1 MFEPERIV
9 EGGGVRP
16 HREASKGR
24 MARFSL
30 DQDDLDA
37 IRAII
42 RDEIAAAV
50 ARADRAPSV
59 WMDDKDA
66 AKLLGFERSYL
77 RTAVRTYA
85 IPHSR
90 IGKAYRF
97 RRSDLDAWLAARN
110 GR

>member
-1 MFEPERIV
+1 
-9 EGGGVRP
+9 
-16 HREASKGR
+16 
-24 MARFSL
+24 MARFTL

-37 IRAII
+37 IRAIV
-42 RDEIAAAV
+42 RAEIAEAA
-50 ARADRAPSV
+50 ARADQAPSA
-59 WMDDKDA
+59 WMDDEEA

-77 RTAVRTYA
+77 RTAVRTYS

-97 RRSDLDAWLAARN
+97 RRSDLEAWLAARD